1 MTATTYLLMGTN
13 LGNRVNNLQKAI
25 QALKNI
31 GEITGLS
38 SIYETEPWG
47 LSSQPSF
54 LNQAII
60 LETTLLPSDLLSALK
75 RIEKELGRTPAE
87 QWSSRLIDIDILI
100 YGTQEINSKE
110 LIIPHPRMAER
121 KFALIPLCELNQ
133 GLVVPGMNV
142 SVQQLL
148 DRCLDTLSV
157 FKTEL

>member
-1 MTATTYLLMGTN
+1 MGTN

-110 LIIPHPRMAER
+110 LTIPHPRMAER
-121 KFALIPLCELNQ
+121 KFSLIPLCELNQ
-133 GLVVPGMNV
+133 GLVVPGMNA

-157 FKTEL
+157 FKTDL

>member
-1 MTATTYLLMGTN
+1 MGTN